1 MSKKKR
7 SKTMR
12 KGGFFKKGWMPGW
25 MPRPQNP
32 TQPQNP
38 VINTA
43 PKPPTSTTTTTTTTS
58 VTTPKKKGPY
68 PKKPGDKGV

>member
-1 MSKKKR
+1 
-7 SKTMR
+7 MR
-12 KGGFFKKGWMPGW
+12 KGGFLKYFKNVL

-43 PKPPTSTTTTTTTTS
+43 PKPPTSTTPATATTTA
-58 VTTPKKKGPY
+58 TTPKKKGPY
-68 PKKPGDKGV
+68 PNKPGEKGV